1 MKRQETFG
9 STLPRL
15 HVVTDD
21 KVLARPDWQSVAVR
35 VCEAGGPALALH
47 VRGPRTCGREIYR
60 LTAALAP
67 HAKRTH
73 ALLFVND
80 RVDVALIN
88 DVDGVH
94 LGVRSLALLTARN
107 LLGSEIWIGAS
118 CHDATGAAA
127 AAAAGAD
134 YMFLGAIFETP
145 NHPNDRG
152 IGIDGLVEVTG
163 GRSGP
168 VMGIGGIDPRR
179 ARSIVDAGAFG
190 AAALRGV
197 WDAED
202 PANAVREYL
211 AIMTNGR

>member
-1 MKRQETFG
+1 MTREETSG
-9 STLPRL
+9 AALPRL

-21 KVLARPDWQSVAVR
+21 TVLASPDWKSVAVT
-35 VCEAGGPALALH
+35 VCEAGGSALALH
-47 VRGPRTCGREIYR
+47 VRGPRTCGRKIYR
-60 LTAALAP
+60 LTTDLAP

-73 ALLFVND
+73 TLLFVND
-80 RVDVALIN
+80 RVDVALTT

-94 LGVRSLALLTARN
+94 LGARSLTLSAVRN
-107 LLGSEIWIGAS
+107 LLGPRVWVGAS

-145 NHPNDRG
+145 SHLNVRG
-152 IGIDGLVEVTG
+152 MGIDRFAKVTS
-163 GRSGP
+163 RCLAP
-168 VMGIGGIDPRR
+168 VLGIGGIDPHR
-179 ARSIVDAGAFG
+179 ARSVVNAGAFG
-190 AAALRGV
+190 AAVLRGI

-202 PANAVREYL
+202 PAKAVRQYV